1 MALAKSSP
9 LRNMEEEE
17 EGAGDSPPRPPPPP
31 PPPPGRRWGDLL
43 SGAWYLRPPCPWCPG
58 EKPWGGHCVSALRQH
73 AAHSHPEVAGPGGA
87 LEGLLADMRAATP
100 LAECLRCG
108 RGVRADHDVLRKH
121 LKKNHGVSPYS
132 SEWSFAARH
141 FRLPGEVK
149 DWLTGG
155 GQEKRKKTTPAAPAI
170 SFSPAPNV
178 PFRPAGIV
186 FRPKLLAKSLP
197 TSVIAKKSAES
208 GALAAAVAGGG
219 GGMDDSSGG
228 GVSTFLDFA
237 EGMMYPCPQCPRVY
251 EHMTALCN
259 HLARKHKDKERQVY
273 NRFAKDQ
280 HLSYS
285 IRGLNFDVLLSH
297 LRPGTRPRSA
307 SSAAATAASS
317 CRASADP

>member
-1 MALAKSSP
+1 MA
-9 LRNMEEEE
+9 RERQDGG
-17 EGAGDSPPRPPPPP
+17 EG
-31 PPPPGRRWGDLL
+31 RWGGLL
-43 SGAWYLRPPCPWCPG
+43 SGAWYLRPPCPWCPR
-58 EKPWGGHCVSALRQH
+58 GGCTISTLSKHVATMH
-73 AAHSHPEVAGPGGA
+73 PHEAAPGGA
-87 LEGLLADMRAATP
+87 LDALLADMRAATP

-108 RGVRADHDVLRKH
+108 RGVRADHDVLRHH
-121 LKKNHGVSPYS
+121 LKSRHQISPYTYD
-132 SEWSFAARH
+132 WSFAAKH
-141 FRLPGEVK
+141 FMLPGEVK
-149 DWLTGG
+149 DWLAGG
-155 GQEKRKKTTPAAPAI
+155 GQEKRKKATPAAPAI

-178 PFRPAGIV
+178 PSRPAGIV

-208 GALAAAVAGGG
+208 GALAAAAAGGCG
-219 GGMDDSSGG
+219 SMDDSSGG

-259 HLARKHKDKERQVY
+259 HLARKHKDKQRQIY
-273 NRFAKDQ
+273 NRFPKDQ

-307 SSAAATAASS
+307 SSVAATAASS
-317 CRASADP
+317 CRASEDP